1 MLRETS
7 ILRLRGS
14 RALSPFR
21 RDKLLSRL
29 RARVP
34 AVASVDAWYWHFVAL
49 RGDLT
54 PEERAVLVSLLDYGP
69 VSSRN
74 APAPEDEAVDA
85 VLLVVPRPG
94 TISPWSSKAT
104 DIARR
109 CGLTAIERVE
119 RGVVYYVQTDGEPL
133 AERALA
139 ALRPLIHDRMTEAVF
154 PSLEDAQRLFRHF
167 EPAPLKEVDLMER
180 GRAALEQANRAMG
193 LALSDD
199 EIDYLLASFRAAGRN
214 PTDVELM
221 MFAQA
226 NSEHC
231 RHKIFNARWVID
243 GLEQPDS
250 LFDMIRATHAR
261 RPQDTLVAYSD
272 NSAVIRGARVRRFGP
287 EPSDSSYRYRE
298 DDLHILVKVETHNH
312 PTAISPFPGA
322 ATGAGGEIRDEG
334 ATGRGAKPKAGLTGF
349 SVSNLMIPGCLRPWE
364 GSVNGR
370 PPYGKPER
378 ISSAL
383 EIMLEGPIGAASFNN
398 EFGRPNLC
406 GYFRTFEEL
415 VDGEMRGYH
424 KPIMI
429 AGGIGNIVERQT
441 VKRELPPG
449 ALLIQLGGPGMLI
462 GMGGGAASSMDTG
475 MNVADLDFDSVQRGN
490 AEMQRRAQEVID
502 RCWQL
507 GEANPIL
514 AIHDVGAGG
523 LSNALPELVHS
534 SGRGARFD
542 LRKIPI
548 EEPGMSPM
556 QIWCNESQERYVLAI
571 APQDLER
578 FAALCERERCP
589 FAVLGQ
595 ATDDGR
601 LVVVDPIFGNRPVDM
616 DLAVILGK
624 PPRMTRHVTRL
635 RRRLPPFDVDG
646 IRLEEAVYRVLRLPC
661 VADKT
666 FLVTIGD
673 RTVGGLS
680 VRDQMVGPWQV
691 PVADVAVTC
700 MGFDTYRGEAF
711 AMGERSPVALVDAP
725 ASGRMAVGEAITN
738 LCAAGVASIGDIR
751 LCANWMA
758 AAGHPGED
766 AALYD
771 TVRAVATELC
781 PRLGISIPVGKD
793 SLSMKT
799 VWNDGERKEVT
810 APLSL
815 IVTAFAP
822 VEDVRA
828 TLTPQL
834 RTDAGETEL
843 VLIDLGSGRNR
854 LGGSALAQ
862 VYNQVGDR
870 APDLD
875 DPGKLQAFFAT
886 VQRLRSEGRILA
898 YHDRSD
904 GGLFVTLCEMAFAGR
919 TGLYVILDALCFSH
933 SLSDVDAAEIQ
944 TQPMGGVYHRRIVE
958 VLFNEELGAVLQ
970 IRREDRK
977 AVMQAFVDAGLGA
990 EFHVIGGLSGDD
1002 RIKFIHNGVA
1012 VLEASRIDLQRAW
1025 SETSY
1030 ELQKL
1035 RDNPQCAQEEYD
1047 RLLDAADPGLSAR
1060 LSFDPA
1066 EDVAA
1071 PFIATGVRP
1080 RVAILREQGVN
1091 GHVEMAA
1098 AFDRA
1103 GFEAVDVHMS
1113 DIIAGRVTLGEFKG
1127 FAACGGFSF
1136 GDVLGAGAGW
1146 AKSILFNARAR
1157 DAFEAFFGRDDT
1169 FALGVCNGCQMM
1181 GHLRQ
1186 LIPGAEVWPHFVRN
1200 RSEQFE
1206 ARLVMVEVTR
1216 SPSLFFS
1223 GMEGSRLPVVV
1234 AHGEGYAEFAN
1245 EQQLEAALPLVA
1257 LRFVDNRGAPTE
1269 VYPYNPNGSPRGITG
1284 LTSRDG
1290 RFTILMPHPERL
1302 FRTVQFSWHPQEWG
1316 EDGPWL
1322 RMFRN
1327 ARKWVG

>member
-7 ILRLRGS
+7 ILRLPGP
-14 RALSPFR
+14 RALTPFR
-21 RDKLLSRL
+21 REKLLPRL
-29 RARVP
+29 RARLPGVRD
-34 AVASVDAWYWHFVAL
+34 VDARYWHFVAL
-49 RGDLT
+49 RGELA
-54 PEERAVLVSLLDYGP
+54 PELRDVLASLLSYGP
-69 VSSRN
+69 ASFRGSPSREEGA
-74 APAPEDEAVDA
+74 APL
-85 VLLVVPRPG
+85 LLVVPRPG
-94 TISPWSSKAT
+94 TVSPWSSKAT

-109 CGLTAIERVE
+109 CGLSAVERIE
-119 RGVVYYVQTDGEPL
+119 RGVVYRIALDGPWEPR
-133 AERALA
+133 AQAALA
-139 ALRPLIHDRMTEAVF
+139 PLIHDRMTEAVF
-154 PSLEDAQRLFRHF
+154 PTLEDAERLFCHY
-167 EPAPLKEVDLMER
+167 EPAPLEEVDLMSR
-180 GRAALEQANRAMG
+180 GRAALEEANRALG
-193 LALSDD
+193 LALSED
-199 EIDYLLASFRAAGRN
+199 EIDYLAAAFLAAGRN

-243 GLEQPDS
+243 GVEQSDT
-250 LFDMIRATHAR
+250 LFGMIRTTHAR

-272 NSAVIRGARVRRFGP
+272 NAAVIRGARVNWFGP
-287 EPSDSSYRYRE
+287 DAQDRVYRFHE
-298 DDLHILVKVETHNH
+298 EELHILLKVETHNH

-349 SVSNLMIPGCLRPWE
+349 SVSNLRIPGWLQPWE
-364 GSVNGR
+364 GDVSGR

-378 ISSAL
+378 IASAL
-383 EIMLEGPIGAASFNN
+383 EIMLEGPVGAASFNN
-398 EFGRPNLC
+398 EFGRPHLA
-406 GYFRTFEEL
+406 GYFRTLEVE
-415 VDGEMRGYH
+415 VAGEVRGYH

-429 AGGIGNIVERQT
+429 AGGIGNILERQAF
-441 VKRELPPG
+441 KRELPVG

-462 GMGGGAASSMDTG
+462 GLGGGAASSMDTG
-475 MNVADLDFDSVQRGN
+475 ANVADLDFDSVQRGN

-523 LSNALPELVHS
+523 LANALPELAYG
-534 SGRGARFD
+534 SGRGARVD

-571 APQDLER
+571 APEDLER

-589 FAVLGQ
+589 FAVLGE
-595 ATDDGR
+595 TTGDGR
-601 LVVVDPIFGNRPVDM
+601 LVVTDPVFGNRPVDVE
-616 DLAVILGK
+616 LAVILGK
-624 PPRMTRHVTRL
+624 PPRMTRHAKRL
-635 RRRLPPFDVDG
+635 RRCLPPFDPRP
-646 IRLEEAVYRVLRLPC
+646 IRLEEAAYRVLRLPA

-666 FLVTIGD
+666 FLITIGD

-680 VRDQMVGPWQV
+680 VRDPMVGPWQV

-711 AMGERSPVALVDAP
+711 ALGERSPLALIDAP

-738 LCAAGVASIGDIR
+738 LCAAPVASLDDIR
-751 LCANWMA
+751 LSANWMA

-771 TVRAVATELC
+771 TVQAVALELC
-781 PRLGISIPVGKD
+781 PRLGVSIPVGKD

-799 VWNDGERKEVT
+799 VWNAPERKEVT

-815 IVTAFAP
+815 VVTAVAP
-822 VEDVRA
+822 VADVRG

-862 VYNQVGDR
+862 VYNQVGDQ

-875 DPGKLQAFFAT
+875 DPDKLKAFFST
-886 VQRLRSEGRILA
+886 VQRLRAQGRILA

-904 GGLFVTLCEMAFAGR
+904 GGLFATLCEMAFAGR
-919 TGLYVILDALCFSH
+919 TGLYVLLDTLCYLPH
-933 SLSDVDAAEIQ
+933 LGDVDAAEIR
-944 TQPMGGVYHRRIVE
+944 TQPMGGVYHQRIVE

-977 AVMQAFVDAGLGA
+977 AVMQAFVEAGLGA
-990 EFHVIGGLSGDD
+990 EFHVIGSLSGND
-1002 RIKFIHNGVA
+1002 RIEFIHNGVT
-1012 VLEASRIDLQRAW
+1012 VLAASRVELQRAW

-1035 RDNPQCAQEEYD
+1035 RDNPQCAQEAYD
-1047 RLLDAADPGLSAR
+1047 QLLDAADPGLSAR
-1060 LSFDPA
+1060 LTFDPA
-1066 EDVAA
+1066 DDVAA
-1071 PFIATGVRP
+1071 PFIATGARP

-1091 GHVEMAA
+1091 GQVEMAA
-1098 AFDRA
+1098 AFHRA
-1103 GFEAVDVHMS
+1103 GFEAVDVTMS
-1113 DIIAGRVTLGEFKG
+1113 DVIAGREILTG
-1127 FAACGGFSF
+1127 FQGLAACGGFSF
-1136 GDVLGAGAGW
+1136 GDVLGAGEGW

-1157 DAFEAFFGRDDT
+1157 EAFEAFFRRGDT

-1181 GHLRQ
+1181 ASLRD
-1186 LIPGAEVWPHFVRN
+1186 LIPGTEAWPHFVRN
-1200 RSEQFE
+1200 RSDQFE

-1223 GMEGSRLPVVV
+1223 GMEGSRLPIVV
-1234 AHGEGYAEFAN
+1234 AHGEGYAEFAD
-1245 EQQLEAALPLVA
+1245 EGRLEAALPLVT
-1257 LRFVDNRGAPTE
+1257 LRYVDHRGAPTE
-1269 VYPYNPNGSPRGITG
+1269 TYPCNPNGSPRGITG
-1284 LTSRDG
+1284 LTNRDG

-1302 FRTVQFSWHPQEWG
+1302 FRTVQFSWHPDEWG

-1327 ARKWVG
+1327 ARKWIG